1 MTGLDPWDVQVN
13 IHRIDAGFPPSGFEG
28 VRVPVTY
35 KENTWD
41 STLNPP

>member
-1 MTGLDPWDVQVN
+1 MTGLDPWDVQAN
-13 IHRIDAGFPPSGFEG
+13 IHRIHAGFPPSDCEG
-28 VRVPVTY
+28 VRVPVTN